1 MAAHR
6 CDVLVLGSGPGGYV
20 AAIRAGQ
27 FGKKVILVERGEL
40 GGVCLNVGCIPSK
53 ALIHAASTLD
63 KARKA
68 SEFGLTFDNVRVDMV
83 KLVEWKNGV
92 VKKLTG
98 GIGLLLKGAGV
109 QVLQGTG
116 TFLAPTRLEVKGAAG
131 TDTVDAADVIIATGS
146 RPIEIPGFKPDGKR
160 VLTSTEALD
169 LAAAPKRVLVIGGG
183 YIGLEL
189 GIYLSKM
196 GSEVTVVELTAG
208 LLPGQDP
215 DLVRIVERSLKKR
228 KVKVLL
234 ETGAKSWK
242 DGKDGAVVTVTT
254 KKGEEQIPCDVILST
269 VGRRPNTEGF
279 GLEKTGAKVEKGF
292 IAIDAQCRTSVPHVY
307 AIGDV
312 AGQPMLAHKA
322 SKEGVVAAEVIAGK
336 KSARDWTS
344 VPAVIFTDP
353 EIASVGMTEEQAKAA
368 GYDPVSAK
376 FPFAALGRAL
386 AIGETEGFAKIV
398 ADRKTDLILGVHV
411 VGPHACDL
419 ISEGALALEAGL
431 RVEDLGSVI
440 HPHPTLPEAIMEA
453 AHALHGKSVHVARSG
468 A

>member
-1 MAAHR
+1 MAAHK

-20 AAIRAGQ
+20 AAIRAAQ
-27 FGKKVILVERGEL
+27 LGKKVVLVEKGEL

-53 ALIHAASTLD
+53 ALINAASLVD
-63 KARKA
+63 KARKGA
-68 SEFGLTFDNVRVDMV
+68 EMGITFTDLKVDLA

-98 GIGLLLKGAGV
+98 GIGTLLKMGGV
-109 QVLQGTG
+109 VVLQGHG
-116 TFLAPTRLEVKGAAG
+116 TFTAPTRLEVKGAG
-131 TDTVDAADVIIATGS
+131 GVETVEAADVIIATGS
-146 RPIEIPGFKPDGKR
+146 RPIEIPGFAVDGKR
-160 VLTSTEALD
+160 VLSSTEALD
-169 LAAAPKRVLVIGGG
+169 LKEIPKRVVVIGGG

-228 KVKVLL
+228 KVKILL
-234 ETGAKSWK
+234 ETKAKSWK
-242 DGKDGAVVTVTT
+242 DGKDGAVITVET
-254 KKGEEQIPCDVILST
+254 KKGPQDIPCDVILST
-269 VGRRPNTEGF
+269 VGRRTNVEGY

-292 IAIDAQCRTSVPHVY
+292 IVIDETCRTTVPHVY

-322 SKEGVVAAEVIAGK
+322 SREGVIAAEVIAGL
-336 KSARDWTS
+336 KSARDWRS

-368 GYDPVSAK
+368 GYDPVVGK

-386 AIGETEGFAKIV
+386 AIGETDGFAKIV
-398 ADRKTDLILGVHV
+398 ADRKTDLVLGVHV

-419 ISEGALALEAGL
+419 ISEGALAIEAGL
-431 RVEDLGSVI
+431 RAEDIGGTI

-453 AHALHGKSVHVARSG
+453 AHALHGKSVHIAK
-468 A
+468 

>member
-1 MAAHR
+1 MAAHK
-6 CDVLVLGSGPGGYV
+6 CDVVVLGSGPGGYV

-27 FGKKVILVERGEL
+27 LGKKVILVERGEL

-53 ALIHAASTLD
+53 ALIHASTVIE
-63 KARKA
+63 KTKKA
-68 SEFGLTFDNVRVDMV
+68 SEMGITFEGVKVDMGR
-83 KLVEWKNGV
+83 LVEWKNGV
-92 VKKLTG
+92 VKRLTG
-98 GIGLLLKGAGV
+98 GIGQLVAAKGV

-116 TFLAPTRLEVKGAAG
+116 TFTAPTRLEVKTAKGVEVVEA
-131 TDTVDAADVIIATGS
+131 TDAIIATGS
-146 RPIEIPGFKPDGKR
+146 RPIEIPGFAPDGKR

-169 LAAAPKRVLVIGGG
+169 LKAAPKRLLVIGGG

-196 GSEVTVVELTAG
+196 GSAVTVVELTAG

-215 DLVRIVERSLKKR
+215 DLVRVLERSLKKR
-228 KVKVLL
+228 GIRVLL
-234 ETGAKSWK
+234 ETKAKSWK
-242 DGKDGAVVTVTT
+242 ETKDGAVVTVEG
-254 KKGEEQIPCDVILST
+254 KKGEESIPCDAILST

-279 GLEKTGAKVEKGF
+279 GLEKTGAKVDKGF
-292 IAIDAQCRTSVPHVY
+292 IAIDDRCRTSVPHLY

-322 SKEGVVAAEVIAGK
+322 SKEGVVAAEVIAGLP
-336 KSARDWTS
+336 SARDWRS
-344 VPAVIFTDP
+344 VAAVIFTDP

-368 GYDPVSAK
+368 GYDPVAGR
-376 FPFAALGRAL
+376 FPFAALGRAV
-386 AIGETEGFAKIV
+386 AIQDMEGFAKVV
-398 ADRKTDLILGVHV
+398 ADRKTDLVLGVHV

-431 RVEDLGSVI
+431 RVEDLGGTI

-453 AHALHGKSVHVARSG
+453 AHALHGKSVHVVR
-468 A
+468 

>member
-1 MAAHR
+1 MANHR

-27 FGKKVILVERGEL
+27 LGKKVILVERGEL

-53 ALIHAASTLD
+53 ALIHASSLVD
-63 KARKA
+63 RARRA
-68 SEFGLTFDNVRVDMV
+68 SEMGITFEGLKVDLG
-83 KLVEWKNGV
+83 KLVDWKNGV

-98 GIGLLLKGAGV
+98 GIGQLLAAKGV

-116 TFLAPTRLEVKGAAG
+116 SFLAPTRLEVRTAKGVE
-131 TDTVDAADVIIATGS
+131 TVEAADAIVATGS
-146 RPIEIPGFKPDGKR
+146 RPIEIPGFAPDGKR

-169 LAAAPKRVLVIGGG
+169 LREAPKRVLVIGGG

-215 DLVRIVERSLKKR
+215 DLVRMVDRSLKKR
-228 KVKVLL
+228 KVRVLL
-234 ETGAKSWK
+234 ETKAKSWK
-242 DGKDGAVVTVTT
+242 ETKDGAVVTVES
-254 KKGEEQIPCDVILST
+254 KKGEEAIPCDAILST

-279 GLEKTGAKVEKGF
+279 GLEKTGARVEKGF
-292 IAIDAQCRTSVPHVY
+292 LVIDDRCRTTVPHLY

-322 SKEGVVAAEVIAGK
+322 SKEGVVAAEVIAGLP
-336 KSARDWTS
+336 SARDWRS
-344 VPAVIFTDP
+344 VAAVIFTDP
-353 EIASVGMTEEQAKAA
+353 EIASVGMTEDQARAA
-368 GYDPVSAK
+368 GYDPVSGK
-376 FPFAALGRAL
+376 FPFAALGRAM
-386 AIGETEGFAKIV
+386 AIGETEGFAKVV
-398 ADRKTDLILGVHV
+398 ADRKSDLVLGVHV

-431 RVEDLGSVI
+431 RVEDLGGTI

-453 AHALHGKSVHVARSG
+453 AHALHGKSVHVVR
-468 A
+468 